1 MTKYQVLK
9 TLRSNEDAAVYLW
22 RGETNLDE
30 GESARMISPSIFCKL
45 FRDGRGRRRQTRCG
59 SRPGRWPRTSSTPG
73 PAPGSARCFAMRRRV
88 VCCHLI

>member
-22 RGETNLDE
+22 RGETYLDD

-45 FRDGRGRRRQTRCG
+45 FRDGRGEIVATE
-59 SRPGRWPRTSSTPG
+59 TPG
-73 PAPGSARCFAMRRRV
+73 VFVLR
-88 VCCHLI
+88 